1 MTWGLTIKHFCNKC
15 LRYFLGESET
25 HSTTCLVET
34 LITNDG
40 EESTDFEDVVERE
53 PESNFS
59 DNEETVNPASGQPQ
73 LFEDDN
79 VPYISQVFS
88 LSDENCVDCEQTCD
102 SNKPKNLI
110 TPGRVKDESCAE
122 IIPAS
127 LSNMKTWSDA
137 DNSFLKFVITEGVAL
152 DALAKQNVVEVI
164 LKQYSDKLIEVE
176 DRLPKLGQLISG
188 EEIALSEKK
197 EELALLKQEIT
208 AKERSLENLKQK
220 KELLYEERKKLKRK
234 VAHCHATGQL
244 LEIKS
249 KKCRSAIVTS

>member
-1 MTWGLTIKHFCNKC
+1 MSKTIDLRVCNEKFVINFSNI
-15 LRYFLGESET
+15 FLGDSET
-25 HSTTCLVET
+25 HSTTHLVET

-40 EESTDFEDVVERE
+40 EKSTELEGVDERE

-59 DNEETVNPASGQPQ
+59 DNEESVDAASGQPQ

-102 SNKPKNLI
+102 SNKPKDLI
-110 TPGRVKDESCAE
+110 TPGRVKDESCSE
-122 IIPAS
+122 IFTSS
-127 LSNMKTWSDA
+127 LSNVKTWSDA

-164 LKQYSDKLIEVE
+164 LKQYSDKLSEVE
-176 DRLPKLGQLISG
+176 DRLPKLGQLISE
-188 EEIALSEKK
+188 EEISLRKK
-197 EELALLKQEIT
+197 KGELALLKQEIT
-208 AKERSLENLKQK
+208 AKERSLEDLKQK
-220 KELLYEERKKLKRK
+220 KELLHEERKKLKRK
-234 VAHCHATGQL
+234 VAHCQTTGQL

-249 KKCRSAIVTS
+249 KKCRSV